1 MYSVKVY
8 NRKNAVMVDSVVFP
22 TRAQADK
29 HYLSVGFGEGYW
41 AELHKEFLGYSIS
54 MASTV

>member
-1 MYSVKVY
+1 MYSVKIY

-22 TRAQADK
+22 TRSQADE

-41 AELHKEFLGYSIS
+41 VELHKEYLGYSVT